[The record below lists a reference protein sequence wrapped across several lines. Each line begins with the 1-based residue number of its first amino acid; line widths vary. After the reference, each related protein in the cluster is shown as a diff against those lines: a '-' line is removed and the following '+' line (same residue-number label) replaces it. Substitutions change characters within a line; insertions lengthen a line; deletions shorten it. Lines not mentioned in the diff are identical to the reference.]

1 MKPVPL
7 NGSRGY
13 AIGVLT
19 HVAWGFFPLYFS
31 LLHPAGAF
39 EVIVHR
45 AVWGF
50 AFCLFVLVVTRR
62 FYQVKDLLADRR
74 TALLLAVAG
83 FFVLNNWTIYVWAV
97 MNDHTVDAALGYFIN
112 PLLTVFLAGTVLKER
127 LTVPQTISVLFGI
140 AAIIVMIIGLG
151 RIPWVAV
158 GLPAT
163 FAFYGLIKKQVSTTA
178 PVVSGMLIETAAVTP
193 LLLIYFA
200 WLTWRGKTSFHTLI
214 HNGANSVELGGHF
227 ALLIGSGVLT
237 VVVLIMFA
245 SAARLLHLAVLGLLQ
260 YIAPIMQLLI
270 GVLIFHE
277 HMEPAR
283 WIGTSLIWVGLV
295 ILTWDSLRRH
305 PATPGR

>member
-1 MKPVPL
+1 MTPAHINTP
-7 NGSRGY
+7 RGY
-13 AIGVLT
+13 AIGVAT

-45 AVWGF
+45 AVWGL
-50 AFCLFVLVVTRR
+50 AFCVVVLAITRR
-62 FYQVKDLLADRR
+62 FYQVKDLLSERR

-127 LTVPQTISVLFGI
+127 LTRPQVVSVLFGV

-151 RIPWVAV
+151 RIPWVAI

-178 PVVSGMLIETAAVTP
+178 PVVAGMAVETAAVTP
-193 LLLIYFA
+193 LLLGYYA
-200 WLTWRGKTSFHTLI
+200 WLIWGQRTSIHTLTAQ
-214 HNGANSVELGGHF
+214 HADGAEITGHI
-227 ALLIGSGVLT
+227 LLLVGAGVLT

-245 SAARLLHLAVLGLLQ
+245 SAARLLNLAVLGLLQ

-283 WIGTSLIWVGLV
+283 WIGTGLIWIGLV
-295 ILTWDSLRRH
+295 ILTWDSLRRN
-305 PATPGR
+305 PA

>member
-1 MKPVPL
+1 MTPSAL
-7 NGSRGY
+7 NSPRGY
-13 AIGVLT
+13 AIGVAT

-45 AVWGF
+45 AVWGL
-50 AFCLFVLVVTRR
+50 AFCLVVLTVTRR
-62 FYQVKDLLADRR
+62 FYQVKDLLRERR
-74 TALLLAVAG
+74 TVALLAVAG

-127 LTVPQTISVLFGI
+127 LTKPQTVAVLFGV
-140 AAIIVMIIGLG
+140 AAIVVMVIGLG
-151 RIPWVAV
+151 RIPWVAI

-163 FAFYGLIKKQVSTTA
+163 FAFYGLIKKRVSTTA
-178 PVVSGMLIETAAVTP
+178 PVVAGMAIETAAVTP
-193 LLLIYFA
+193 LLLGYFA
-200 WLTWRGKTSFHTLI
+200 WLAWGGNTSLQLLAREGSSGFEI
-214 HNGANSVELGGHF
+214 SGHF
-227 ALLIGSGVLT
+227 MLLVGSGILT
-237 VVVLIMFA
+237 VVVLMMFA
-245 SAARLLHLAVLGLLQ
+245 SAARLLNLAVLGLLQ

-283 WIGTSLIWVGLV
+283 WIGTGLIWIGLV
-295 ILTWDSLRRH
+295 VLTWDSLRRH
-305 PATPGR
+305 PA